1 MGTTDRKNTT
11 EDSAKGVRERLLD
24 VAEGLF
30 AEHGFEGTS
39 IRELAAAADSNIAS
53 VNYYFGSK
61 EKLYEE
67 VFRRHLL
74 PMRDSRIQSIDKVMS
89 ESGGRPKLEELLR
102 SFANAF
108 IEPLADE
115 TRAAR
120 FMKLM
125 GREMV
130 DSHLP
135 SDVFAEE
142 MAIPTLKAIQSALL
156 KACPGLDESRAV
168 LVVYSIV
175 GQLLYAVHIRPMLEQ
190 ARDAEMPKYELSRIV
205 DHIVAFSAA
214 GIRAYAEGTS
224 E

>member
-1 MGTTDRKNTT
+1 MATTDQKDAT

-24 VAEGLF
+24 AAEGLF
-30 AEHGFEGTS
+30 AERGFEGTS
-39 IRELAAAADSNIAS
+39 IRELAAAADGNIAS

-74 PMRDSRIQSIDKVMS
+74 PMRDVRIASIDRVMS
-89 ESGGRPKLEELLR
+89 ESGGRPKLEDLLK

-115 TRAAR
+115 TKAAR

-130 DSHLP
+130 DSYLP

-156 KACPGLDESRAV
+156 KACPGLDESRAM

-175 GQLLYAVHIRPMLEQ
+175 GQLLHAVHIRPMLEQ
-190 ARDAEMPKYELSRIV
+190 ACDAQMPKYELSRIV

-214 GIRAYAEGTS
+214 GIRAYAEGGS